1 MVLLYNFIKVVLIL
15 GIVITFDLLLYHF
28 FSQPFVIF
36 PKSKAWDFGKLYPS
50 FEYCLKSLI
59 NAFQFKFSSTNVAE
73 EEKPVLPPLL
83 KTVGSPVKKLK
94 VNQPSPGQ
102 KVFLDKC

>member
-1 MVLLYNFIKVVLIL
+1 MIYYCII
-15 GIVITFDLLLYHF
+15 F
-28 FSQPFVIF
+28 FAQPFVIF
-36 PKSKAWDFGKLYPS
+36 PKSKAYPS

-59 NAFQFKFSSTNVAE
+59 NAFQLKFSSTNVAE